1 MAVTFVSESASSGV
15 AGGDVTVTKPAGL
28 AVGDLMLAIGVTT
41 AAQTITP
48 PGTWSTHPQSISTA
62 RPLFYRVAD
71 AADVAAAN
79 FLFVTSGA
87 ATGAVAICAY
97 RGVDP
102 VTPLAGT
109 AGSVSTGS
117 TTLTITAANPSVA
130 ATLVQL
136 VIKLNLATWTP
147 PGTVSPERWDHTIAG
162 VGSTAGGHETVPSGS
177 TGTRAWVA
185 SAGAASGV
193 GYAVPV
199 REATQTVTPS
209 GFDLAVDFG
218 TPTLVPNQF
227 LSVTGFDL
235 AVDFGTPAV
244 IPDQFVTVTGFDLTV
259 DFGTPAV
266 IPDQQV
272 TVTGFDLNVE
282 FGTPTLQSTVT
293 PDGFDLPILF
303 GAPTVIPDQQIAVDG
318 FDLPILFGDPTLA
331 AVVSVTGF
339 DLTVEFGTPAVISDD
354 VLAVTGFDL
363 TVTFGT
369 VTLAGQPFVT
379 ATVFDH
385 ETGLPVGAGAVVQLF
400 DADGTLIDT
409 TVTEADG
416 SYIFHLP
423 QGFTDD
429 VFTVVRVT
437 IDATEYQGVSELCP
451 VQT

>member
-1 MAVTFVSESASSGV
+1 M
-15 AGGDVTVTKPAGL
+15 
-28 AVGDLMLAIGVTT
+28 AIGVTT

-71 AADVAAAN
+71 AADVAAAS

-102 VTPLAGT
+102 VNPLAGT

-117 TTLTITAANPSVA
+117 TSVVITAANPSVA

-177 TGTRAWVA
+177 TGTRTWTA

-199 REATQTVTPS
+199 REATQTVSPA
-209 GFDLAVDFG
+209 GFDLTVDFG
-218 TPTLVPNQF
+218 TPTLV
-227 LSVTGFDL
+227 
-235 AVDFGTPAV
+235 
-244 IPDQFVTVTGFDLTV
+244 PDQFVTVTGFDLTV
-259 DFGTPAV
+259 DFGTATV
-266 IPDQQV
+266 IPDQFV

-282 FGTPTLQSTVT
+282 FGTPTVMPDQQVTVAGFDVT
-293 PDGFDLPILF
+293 VEFGTPTIQGSVAPDGFDLPVLF
-303 GAPTVIPDQQIAVDG
+303 GTPTVIPDQQLSPDG
-318 FDLPILFGDPTLA
+318 FDLPVLFGDPTLA
-331 AVVSVTGF
+331 TVVTVTGF
-339 DLTVEFGTPAVISDD
+339 DLSVDFGTATPILDN
-354 VLAVTGFDL
+354 VLPVTGFDL
-363 TVTFGT
+363 NVTFGA
-369 VTLAGQPFVT
+369 VTLTGQPFVT
-379 ATVFDH
+379 AVVYDH

-400 DADGTLIDT
+400 NAVTGELIDT
-409 TVTEADG
+409 TTTGADG
-416 SYIFHLP
+416 SYLFHLP
-423 QGFTDD
+423 QGFVDD
-429 VFTVVRVT
+429 VFTVVRVQ
-437 IDATEYQGVSELCP
+437 IDGTDYQGVSEICP